1 MQHSRSSS
9 SFHPQKTPQTKEVRQ
24 LENEKEDMFRI
35 LIEQSGQIK
44 AMEVEMEKLL
54 KEREQSTQL
63 AAIPLTAV
71 PITSTSTA
79 RPSTSATITVEGQ
92 STDSSEELIRA
103 MDDLSI
109 RGQEIEKL
117 KTQWNNLREKKLK
130 IDNVYLA
137 ELQKTHKLTQKIE
150 QLQNESIMAQTLAQ
164 AKEHIWVEINEA
176 MTEIWPSNSDYFLA
190 RGVNTGSKEAIKE
203 VKADLGQS

>member
-1 MQHSRSSS
+1 
-9 SFHPQKTPQTKEVRQ
+9 
-24 LENEKEDMFRI
+24 MFRI